1 MQKKKVIGSVVGLLG
16 ATLLLVAGCSSGGEN
31 TEETNEIHVGTSPGP
46 YSELFTEGIAPILEE
61 QGYSITE
68 TEFDEL
74 LQADIALSQG
84 DIDVNVDQHEAYL
97 EDFNKNNDAN
107 LTGLISVPTVP
118 TGIYGGRKDSLD
130 EIEENDTVAI
140 PDDASNTARALL
152 VLEDADWITL
162 EEDVDPIVAT
172 SSNIEENPYNLDIVE
187 MDSNQI
193 PRSLEDI
200 DYGVIPGSIVYNAD
214 IDASLS
220 LLNEDI
226 LDEYE
231 LVVTV
236 DEQNADS
243 DWAQAIVDAYQSDEF
258 ADYLEGRNEDD
269 YWFIPEDLQ

>member
-1 MQKKKVIGSVVGLLG
+1 MRKKKVIGSIVGVLST
-16 ATLLLVAGCSSGGEN
+16 TLLLAAGCSNGGES

-46 YSELFTEGIAPILEE
+46 YSELFTDGIAPILEE
-61 QGYSITE
+61 QGYSVTA
-68 TEFDEL
+68 TDFDEL
-74 LQADIALSQG
+74 LQADIALNEG

-107 LTGLISVPTVP
+107 LTGLISIPTVP
-118 TGIYGGRKDSLD
+118 TGIYGGRKDALD

-152 VLEDADWITL
+152 VLEDAEWITL
-162 EEDVDPIVAT
+162 EEGVDPIVAT
-172 SSNIEENPYNLDIVE
+172 SSNIAENPYNLDIVE

-236 DEQNADS
+236 DEQNEDS
-243 DWAQAIVDAYQSDEF
+243 EWAQAIVEAYQSDEF
-258 ADYLEGRNEDD
+258 ADYLEERNEDD

>member
-1 MQKKKVIGSVVGLLG
+1 MQKKKVVGSIVGLLST
-16 ATLLLVAGCSSGGEN
+16 TLLLVTGCSSGGEN

-107 LTGLISVPTVP
+107 LTGLISIPTVP

>member
-1 MQKKKVIGSVVGLLG
+1 MQKKKVIGSIVGMLS
-16 ATLLLVAGCSSGGEN
+16 ATLLLATGCSNGGES

-61 QGYSITE
+61 QGYSVTE

-74 LQADIALSQG
+74 LQADIALNEG

-107 LTGLISVPTVP
+107 LTGLISIPTVP

-152 VLEDADWITL
+152 VLEDAEWITL
-162 EEDVDPIVAT
+162 EEGVDPIVAT
-172 SSNIEENPYNLDIVE
+172 SSNIAENPYNLDIVE

-243 DWAQAIVDAYQSDEF
+243 EWAQAIVEAYQSDEF
-258 ADYLEGRNEDD
+258 ADYLEERNEDD

>member
-1 MQKKKVIGSVVGLLG
+1 MQKKKVIGSVVGLLST
-16 ATLLLVAGCSSGGEN
+16 TLLLVAGCSSGGEN

-258 ADYLEGRNEDD
+258 ADYLEDRNEDD